1 MGWVSDRKRIEF
13 EQQLIFRIV
22 WPQRPENRISKQ
34 EARES
39 NHWSISRVK
48 TMNNDENSINL
59 LQRWRDGDEAAA
71 TEIFERYVN
80 RLCALARTRLSNRMK
95 RRVAAEDV
103 VQSAYRSF
111 FRRAGEHYALEKQG
125 DLWRLLAAITINKV
139 RGQVEFHTAKKR
151 GVYLEESMLADQSMF
166 RVSPEVISE
175 EPKPDDA
182 AVLVEELS
190 DLMAKLDDTQR
201 SIIELSMQNL
211 SVEQIAEQI
220 QRSERT
226 VRRTIQQVREDLE
239 SRLLLSIQE

>member
-1 MGWVSDRKRIEF
+1 MHD
-13 EQQLIFRIV
+13 
-22 WPQRPENRISKQ
+22 
-34 EARES
+34 
-39 NHWSISRVK
+39 
-48 TMNNDENSINL
+48 DENSIKL

-95 RRVAAEDV
+95 RRVEAEDV

-111 FRRAGEHYALEKQG
+111 FRRAGEHYVIEKQG

-151 GVYLEESMLADQSMF
+151 GIQLEESMMANQSMI
-166 RVSPEVISE
+166 RVPPQVISDD
-175 EPKPDDA
+175 PKPEDA
-182 AVLVEELS
+182 AVMVEELA
-190 DLMAKLDDTQR
+190 DLISKLDETQR
-201 SIIELSMQNL
+201 AIIELSMQNQT
-211 SVEQIAEQI
+211 VEQIAEAI

-239 SRLLLSIQE
+239 GRLLNSIQG

>member
-1 MGWVSDRKRIEF
+1 
-13 EQQLIFRIV
+13 
-22 WPQRPENRISKQ
+22 
-34 EARES
+34 
-39 NHWSISRVK
+39 
-48 TMNNDENSINL
+48 MNEDDNSINL

-95 RRVAAEDV
+95 RRVEAEDV

-139 RGQVEFHTAKKR
+139 RGQVEFHSAKKR
-151 GVYLEESMLADQSMF
+151 GIQLEESMMADQSMI
-166 RVSPEVISE
+166 RVPPQVISD
-175 EPKPDDA
+175 EPKPEDA
-182 AVLVEELS
+182 AVMVEELS
-190 DLMAKLDDTQR
+190 DVIENLDDVQR
-201 SIIELSMQNL
+201 TIIELSMQNQ
-211 SVEQIAEQI
+211 SVEQIAESI

-239 SRLLLSIQE
+239 SRLLNSMK

>member
-1 MGWVSDRKRIEF
+1 
-13 EQQLIFRIV
+13 
-22 WPQRPENRISKQ
+22 
-34 EARES
+34 
-39 NHWSISRVK
+39 
-48 TMNNDENSINL
+48 MNNDDRSVHL
-59 LQRWRDGDEAAA
+59 LQRWRDGDESAA

-95 RRVAAEDV
+95 RRVEAEDV

-111 FRRAGEHYALEKQG
+111 FRRAGDHYVLEKEG

-139 RGQVEFHTAKKR
+139 RGQVEYHTAKKR
-151 GVYLEESMLADQSMF
+151 GVYLEESMKADQSVI
-166 RVSPEVISE
+166 RVRPEMISE

-182 AVLVEELS
+182 AVMVEELAALLGS
-190 DLMAKLDDTQR
+190 LDETQR
-201 SIIELSMQNL
+201 TIIELSMQNR

-239 SRLLLSIQE
+239 SRLL